1 MEQNNKIYIAGHTG
15 MVGSSILRELKKS
28 GYNNI
33 IVRSHAELDLR
44 SQTAVKE
51 FFQTE
56 QLEYVFIASAKVGGI
71 VANNT
76 FRAEFIYDNLQ
87 MELNLIHHAY
97 LNKVK
102 KLIFLAS
109 SCIYPK
115 FAPQPLKEEYLFT
128 GILEPTNE
136 PYSVAKLAGLKM
148 CEAYMS
154 QYGANFITLM
164 PTSLYGLND
173 NYHPENSHVLPS
185 MIRKFHTAKVNN
197 INSVELWGTGT
208 PKREFMY
215 VDDLADAAIFLMNN
229 YDFQNFINVGV
240 GIDHSIRELAEI
252 VQRVVGYEGEIVFNT
267 QMPDGTPR
275 KLLDSSRLLNM
286 GWKHKTELEEGLKL
300 SYNDFLNRVINKQ

>member
-1 MEQNNKIYIAGHTG
+1 
-15 MVGSSILRELKKS
+15 MVGSSITRELIKN
-28 GYNNI
+28 GYTNL
-33 IVRSHAELDLR
+33 VFRTHSQLDLR
-44 SQTAVKE
+44 NQTAVKE
-51 FFQTE
+51 FFESEKPQ
-56 QLEYVFIASAKVGGI
+56 YVFIAAAKVGGI

-87 MELNLIHHAY
+87 MELNLIHHSY
-97 LNKVK
+97 LFNVK
-102 KLIFLAS
+102 KLVFLAS

-164 PTSLYGLND
+164 PTSLYGVND

-197 INSVELWGTGT
+197 FKMVELWGTGT
-208 PKREFMY
+208 PMREFLY

-229 YDFQNFINVGV
+229 YDHQNFINVGV
-240 GIDHSIRELAEI
+240 GFDHTINELAEM
-252 VQRVVGYEGEIVFNT
+252 VKTVVGYSGEIVFNSDK
-267 QMPDGTPR
+267 PDGTPR
-275 KLLDSSRLLNM
+275 KLMDASRLLNM
-286 GWKHKTELEEGLKL
+286 GWKHKIDLKEGLEL
-300 SYNDFLNRVINKQ
+300 SYNDFLTRAIHL

>member
-1 MEQNNKIYIAGHTG
+1 MEKNDKIYVAGHTG
-15 MVGSSILRELKKS
+15 MVGSSITRELIKN
-28 GYNNI
+28 GYTNL
-33 IVRSHAELDLR
+33 VFRTHAQLDLR
-44 SQTAVKE
+44 NQTAVKE
-51 FFQTE
+51 FFETE
-56 QLEYVFIASAKVGGI
+56 KPQYVFIASAKVGGI
-71 VANNT
+71 VANDT

-97 LNKVK
+97 LYNIK
-102 KLIFLAS
+102 KLVFLAS

-164 PTSLYGLND
+164 STSLYGVND

-197 INSVELWGTGT
+197 IKTVELWGTGT
-208 PKREFMY
+208 PMREFLY

-229 YDFQNFINVGV
+229 YDHQNFINVGV
-240 GIDHSIRELAEI
+240 GFDHTIKELAEM
-252 VQRVVGYEGEIVFNT
+252 VKTVVGYNGEIVFNSDK
-267 QMPDGTPR
+267 PDGTPR
-275 KLLDSSRLLNM
+275 KLMDASKLLNM
-286 GWKHKTELEEGLKL
+286 GWKHKIELKEGLEL
-300 SYNDFLNRVINKQ
+300 SYNDYLTRAINL

>member
-1 MEQNNKIYIAGHTG
+1 MEKNDKIYVAGHTG
-15 MVGSSILRELKKS
+15 MVGSSITRELIKN
-28 GYNNI
+28 GYTNL
-33 IVRSHAELDLR
+33 VFRTHSQLDLR
-44 SQTAVKE
+44 NQNAVKE
-51 FFQTE
+51 FFEIEKPQ
-56 QLEYVFIASAKVGGI
+56 YVFIASAKVGGI

-97 LNKVK
+97 LYNVK

-154 QYGANFITLM
+154 QYGTNFITLM
-164 PTSLYGLND
+164 PTSLYGVND

-197 INSVELWGTGT
+197 IKTVELWGTGT
-208 PKREFMY
+208 PMREFLY

-229 YDFQNFINVGV
+229 YDHQNFINVGV
-240 GIDHSIRELAEI
+240 GFDHTIKELAEM
-252 VQRVVGYEGEIVFNT
+252 VKTVVGYEGEIVFNSDK
-267 QMPDGTPR
+267 PDGTPR
-275 KLLDSSRLLNM
+275 KLMDASRLLNM
-286 GWKHKTELEEGLKL
+286 GWKHKIELREGLEL
-300 SYNDFLNRVINKQ
+300 SYNDYLTRAINL

>member
-1 MEQNNKIYIAGHTG
+1 MEKNDKIYVAGHTG
-15 MVGSSILRELKKS
+15 MVGSSITRELIKN
-28 GYNNI
+28 GYTNLLF
-33 IVRSHAELDLR
+33 RTHAQLDLR
-44 SQTAVKE
+44 NQTAVNE
-51 FFQTE
+51 FFETE
-56 QLEYVFIASAKVGGI
+56 KPQYVFIASAKVGGI

-97 LNKVK
+97 LYNVK

-164 PTSLYGLND
+164 PTSLYGVND

-197 INSVELWGTGT
+197 IKTVELWGTGT
-208 PKREFMY
+208 PMREFLY

-229 YDFQNFINVGV
+229 YDHHNFINVGV
-240 GIDHSIRELAEI
+240 GFDHTIKELAE
-252 VQRVVGYEGEIVFNT
+252 VVKTVVGYNGEVVFNSDK
-267 QMPDGTPR
+267 PDGTPR
-275 KLLDSSRLLNM
+275 KLMDASKLLNM
-286 GWKHKTELEEGLKL
+286 GWKHKIELKEGLEL
-300 SYNDFLNRVINKQ
+300 SYNDYLTRVINL

>member
-1 MEQNNKIYIAGHTG
+1 MEKNYKIYVAGHTG
-15 MVGSSILRELKKS
+15 MVGSSITRELIKN
-28 GYNNI
+28 GYTNL
-33 IVRSHAELDLR
+33 VFRTRAELDLR
-44 SQTAVKE
+44 NQSAVKE
-51 FFQTE
+51 FFETE
-56 QLEYVFIASAKVGGI
+56 KPQYVFIASAKVGGI

-97 LNKVK
+97 LYNVK

-115 FAPQPLKEEYLFT
+115 LAPQPLKEEYLFT

-164 PTSLYGLND
+164 PTSLYGVND

-197 INSVELWGTGT
+197 IETVELWGTGT
-208 PKREFMY
+208 PMREFLY

-229 YDFQNFINVGV
+229 YDHQNFINVGV
-240 GIDHSIRELAEI
+240 GFDHTIKELAEM
-252 VQRVVGYEGEIVFNT
+252 VKTVVGYNGEIVFNSDK
-267 QMPDGTPR
+267 PDGTPR
-275 KLLDSSRLLNM
+275 KLMDASRLLNM
-286 GWKHKTELEEGLKL
+286 GWKHKIDLNEGLKL
-300 SYNDFLNRVINKQ
+300 SYNDFLTRAIHL

>member
-1 MEQNNKIYIAGHTG
+1 MEKNDKIYVAGHTG
-15 MVGSSILRELKKS
+15 MVGSSITRELIKN
-28 GYNNI
+28 GYTNL
-33 IVRSHAELDLR
+33 VFRTHAQLDLR
-44 SQTAVKE
+44 NQTAVNE
-51 FFQTE
+51 FFETE
-56 QLEYVFIASAKVGGI
+56 KPQYVFIASAKVGGI
-71 VANNT
+71 IANNT

-97 LNKVK
+97 LYNVK

-164 PTSLYGLND
+164 PTSLYGVND

-185 MIRKFHTAKVNN
+185 MIRKFHTAMVNN
-197 INSVELWGTGT
+197 IKTVELWGTGT
-208 PKREFMY
+208 PMREFLY

-229 YDFQNFINVGV
+229 YDHQNFINVGV
-240 GIDHSIRELAEI
+240 GFDHTIKELAEM
-252 VQRVVGYEGEIVFNT
+252 VKTVVGYNGEIVFNSDK
-267 QMPDGTPR
+267 PDGTPR
-275 KLLDSSRLLNM
+275 KLMDASKLLNM
-286 GWKHKTELEEGLKL
+286 GWKHKIELKEGLEL
-300 SYNDFLNRVINKQ
+300 SYNDYLTRVINL

>member
-1 MEQNNKIYIAGHTG
+1 MEKNDKIYIAGHTG
-15 MVGSSILRELKKS
+15 MVGSSITRELIKNGFTNLVFRTHS
-28 GYNNI
+28 Q
-33 IVRSHAELDLR
+33 LDLR
-44 SQTAVKE
+44 NQTAVKE
-51 FFQTE
+51 FFESEKPQ
-56 QLEYVFIASAKVGGI
+56 YVFIAAAKVGGI

-87 MELNLIHHAY
+87 MELNLIHHSY
-97 LNKVK
+97 LFNVK
-102 KLIFLAS
+102 KLVFLAS

-164 PTSLYGLND
+164 PTSLYGVND

-197 INSVELWGTGT
+197 FKMVELWGTGT
-208 PKREFMY
+208 PMREFLY

-229 YDFQNFINVGV
+229 YDHQKFINVGV
-240 GIDHSIRELAEI
+240 GFDHTINELAEM
-252 VQRVVGYEGEIVFNT
+252 VKTVVGYSGEIVFNSDK
-267 QMPDGTPR
+267 PDGTPR
-275 KLLDSSRLLNM
+275 KLMDASRLLNM
-286 GWKHKTELEEGLKL
+286 GWKHKIDLKEGLEL
-300 SYNDFLNRVINKQ
+300 SYNDFLTRAIHL

>member
-15 MVGSSILRELKKS
+15 MVGSSILRELKKN

-44 SQTAVKE
+44 NQTAVKE

-56 QLEYVFIASAKVGGI
+56 QPEYVFIASAKVGGI

-197 INSVELWGTGT
+197 INTVELWGTGT
-208 PKREFMY
+208 PMREFMY

-240 GIDHSIRELAEI
+240 GIDHSIRELAKI

-300 SYNDFLNRVINKQ
+300 SYNDFLNRVINNQ

>member
-1 MEQNNKIYIAGHTG
+1 MEKNDKIYVAGHTG
-15 MVGSSILRELKKS
+15 MVGSSITRELIKN
-28 GYNNI
+28 GYTNL
-33 IVRSHAELDLR
+33 VFRTHAQLDLR
-44 SQTAVKE
+44 NQTAVKD
-51 FFQTE
+51 FFETE
-56 QLEYVFIASAKVGGI
+56 KPQYVFVASAKVGGI

-87 MELNLIHHAY
+87 MELNIIHHAY
-97 LNKVK
+97 LYNVK

-164 PTSLYGLND
+164 PTSLYGVND

-185 MIRKFHTAKVNN
+185 MIRKFHTSKVNN
-197 INSVELWGTGT
+197 IKTVELWGTGT
-208 PKREFMY
+208 PMREFLY

-229 YDFQNFINVGV
+229 YDYQNFINVGL
-240 GIDHSIRELAEI
+240 GFDHTIKELAEM
-252 VQRVVGYEGEIVFNT
+252 VKTVVGYNGEIVFNSDK
-267 QMPDGTPR
+267 PDGTPR
-275 KLLDSSRLLNM
+275 KLMCASKLLSM
-286 GWKHKTELEEGLKL
+286 GWKHKIELKEGLEL
-300 SYNDFLNRVINKQ
+300 SYNDYLIRAINL

>member
-1 MEQNNKIYIAGHTG
+1 MEKNDKIYIAGHTG
-15 MVGSSILRELKKS
+15 MVGSSITRELIKNGFTNLVFRTHS
-28 GYNNI
+28 Q
-33 IVRSHAELDLR
+33 LDLR
-44 SQTAVKE
+44 NQTAVKE
-51 FFQTE
+51 FFESEKPQ
-56 QLEYVFIASAKVGGI
+56 YVFIAAAKVGGI

-87 MELNLIHHAY
+87 MELNLIHHSY
-97 LNKVK
+97 LFNVK
-102 KLIFLAS
+102 KLVFLAS

-154 QYGANFITLM
+154 QYGSNFITLM
-164 PTSLYGLND
+164 PTSLYGVND

-197 INSVELWGTGT
+197 FKMVELWGTGT
-208 PKREFMY
+208 PMREFLY

-229 YDFQNFINVGV
+229 YDHQKFINVGV
-240 GIDHSIRELAEI
+240 GFDHTINELAEM
-252 VQRVVGYEGEIVFNT
+252 VKTVVGYSGEIVFNSDK
-267 QMPDGTPR
+267 PDGTPR
-275 KLLDSSRLLNM
+275 KLMDASRLLNM
-286 GWKHKTELEEGLKL
+286 GWKHKIDLKEGLEL
-300 SYNDFLNRVINKQ
+300 SYNDFLTRAIHL

>member
-1 MEQNNKIYIAGHTG
+1 MEINDKIYIAGHTG
-15 MVGSSILRELKKS
+15 MVGSSITRELIKNGFTNLVFRTHS
-28 GYNNI
+28 Q
-33 IVRSHAELDLR
+33 LDLR
-44 SQTAVKE
+44 NQIAVKE
-51 FFQTE
+51 FFESEKPQ
-56 QLEYVFIASAKVGGI
+56 YVFIASAKVGGI
-71 VANNT
+71 VANNS

-87 MELNLIHHAY
+87 MELNLIHHSY
-97 LNKVK
+97 LFNVK
-102 KLIFLAS
+102 KLVFLAS

-164 PTSLYGLND
+164 PTSLYGVND

-197 INSVELWGTGT
+197 IKTVELWGTGT
-208 PKREFMY
+208 PMREFLY

-229 YDFQNFINVGV
+229 YDYQKFINVGV
-240 GIDHSIRELAEI
+240 GFDHTIHELAEM
-252 VQRVVGYEGEIVFNT
+252 VKTVVGYTGEIVFNSDK
-267 QMPDGTPR
+267 PDGTPR
-275 KLLDSSRLLNM
+275 KLMDASRLLNM
-286 GWKHKTELEEGLKL
+286 GWKHKIDLKEGLEL
-300 SYNDFLNRVINKQ
+300 SYNDFLTRAIHL

>member
-1 MEQNNKIYIAGHTG
+1 MEKNDKIYVAGHTG
-15 MVGSSILRELKKS
+15 MVGSSITRELIKN
-28 GYNNI
+28 GFNNL
-33 IVRSHAELDLR
+33 VFRTHSQLDLR
-44 SQTAVKE
+44 NQTAVKE
-51 FFQTE
+51 FFETE
-56 QLEYVFIASAKVGGI
+56 KPQYVFIASAKVGGI

-97 LNKVK
+97 LYNVK

-164 PTSLYGLND
+164 PTSLYGVND

-197 INSVELWGTGT
+197 IKTVELWGTGT
-208 PKREFMY
+208 PMREFLY

-229 YDFQNFINVGV
+229 YDHQNFINVGV
-240 GIDHSIRELAEI
+240 GFDHTIKELAEM
-252 VQRVVGYEGEIVFNT
+252 VKTVVGYNGEIVFNSDK
-267 QMPDGTPR
+267 PDGTPR
-275 KLLDSSRLLNM
+275 KLMDASKLLNM
-286 GWKHKTELEEGLKL
+286 GWKHKIELKEGLEL
-300 SYNDFLNRVINKQ
+300 SYIDYLTRAINL

>member
-15 MVGSSILRELKKS
+15 MVGSSILRELKKN

-44 SQTAVKE
+44 NQTAVKE

-56 QLEYVFIASAKVGGI
+56 QPEYVFIASAKVGGI

-197 INSVELWGTGT
+197 INTVELWGTGT
-208 PKREFMY
+208 PMREFMY

-300 SYNDFLNRVINKQ
+300 SYNDFLNRVINNQ

>member
-1 MEQNNKIYIAGHTG
+1 MEKNDKIYVAGHSG
-15 MVGSSILRELKKS
+15 MVGSSITRELIKN
-28 GYNNI
+28 GYNNL
-33 IVRSHAELDLR
+33 VFRTHSQLDLR
-44 SQTAVKE
+44 NQTAVKE
-51 FFQTE
+51 FFETE
-56 QLEYVFIASAKVGGI
+56 KPQYVFIASAKVGGI

-97 LNKVK
+97 LYNVK

-115 FAPQPLKEEYLFT
+115 FAQQPLKEEYLFT

-164 PTSLYGLND
+164 PTSLYGVND

-197 INSVELWGTGT
+197 IKTVELWGTGT
-208 PKREFMY
+208 PMREFLY

-229 YDFQNFINVGV
+229 YDHQNFINVGV
-240 GIDHSIRELAEI
+240 GFDHTIKDLAEM
-252 VQRVVGYEGEIVFNT
+252 VKTVVGYNGEIVFNT
-267 QMPDGTPR
+267 DKPDGTPR
-275 KLLDSSRLLNM
+275 KLMDASKLLNM
-286 GWKHKTELEEGLKL
+286 GWKHKIELKEGLEL
-300 SYNDFLNRVINKQ
+300 SYNDYLTRAINL

>member
-1 MEQNNKIYIAGHTG
+1 MEKNDKIYVAGHTG
-15 MVGSSILRELKKS
+15 MVGSSITRELIKN
-28 GYNNI
+28 GYTNL
-33 IVRSHAELDLR
+33 VFRTHAQLDLR
-44 SQTAVKE
+44 NQTAVKE
-51 FFQTE
+51 FFETE
-56 QLEYVFIASAKVGGI
+56 KPQYVFIASAKVGGI

-97 LNKVK
+97 LYNVK

-164 PTSLYGLND
+164 PTSLYGVND

-197 INSVELWGTGT
+197 IKTVELWGTGT
-208 PKREFMY
+208 PMREFLY
-215 VDDLADAAIFLMNN
+215 VDDLADAAIYLMNN
-229 YDFQNFINVGV
+229 YDHQNFINVGV
-240 GIDHSIRELAEI
+240 GFDHTIKELAKM
-252 VQRVVGYEGEIVFNT
+252 VKTVVGYNGEIVFNSDK
-267 QMPDGTPR
+267 PDGTPR
-275 KLLDSSRLLNM
+275 KLMDASKLLNM
-286 GWKHKTELEEGLKL
+286 GWKHKIELKEGLEL
-300 SYNDFLNRVINKQ
+300 SYNDYLTRVINL

>member
-1 MEQNNKIYIAGHTG
+1 MEKNDKIYVAGHTG
-15 MVGSSILRELKKS
+15 MVGSSITRELIKN
-28 GYNNI
+28 GYTNL
-33 IVRSHAELDLR
+33 VFRTRAELDLR
-44 SQTAVKE
+44 NQSAVKE
-51 FFQTE
+51 FFETE
-56 QLEYVFIASAKVGGI
+56 KPQYVFIASAKVGGI

-76 FRAEFIYDNLQ
+76 FRAEFIFDNLQ

-97 LNKVK
+97 LYNVK

-115 FAPQPLKEEYLFT
+115 LAPQPLKEEYLFT
-128 GILEPTNE
+128 GILETTNE

-164 PTSLYGLND
+164 PTSLYGVND

-197 INSVELWGTGT
+197 IKTVELWGTGT
-208 PKREFMY
+208 PMREFLY

-229 YDFQNFINVGV
+229 YDHQNFINVGV
-240 GIDHSIRELAEI
+240 GFDHTIKELAEM
-252 VQRVVGYEGEIVFNT
+252 VKTVVGYNGEIVFNSDK
-267 QMPDGTPR
+267 PDGTPR
-275 KLLDSSRLLNM
+275 KLMDASRLLIPY
-286 GWKHKTELEEGLKL
+286 GDAITA
-300 SYNDFLNRVINKQ
+300 

>member
-1 MEQNNKIYIAGHTG
+1 MEKNDRIYIAGHTG
-15 MVGSSILRELKKS
+15 MVGSAIFRELKKI
-28 GYNNI
+28 GYNSI
-33 IVRSHAELDLR
+33 IVRTRVELDLR
-44 SQTAVKE
+44 NQAAVKD
-51 FFQTE
+51 FFETE
-56 QLEYVFIASAKVGGI
+56 QPEYVFIASAKVGGI

-76 FRAEFIYDNLQ
+76 FRADFIYDNLQ

-115 FAPQPLKEEYLFT
+115 FAPQPLKEEYLLT
-128 GILEPTNE
+128 GILESTNE

-154 QYGANFITLM
+154 QYGANFITVM

-185 MIRKFHTAKVNN
+185 MIRKFHSAKINN
-197 INSVELWGTGT
+197 INTVELWGTGT
-208 PKREFMY
+208 PMREFMY
-215 VDDLADAAIFLMNN
+215 VDDLADAVIFLMKN

-252 VQRVVGYEGEIVFNT
+252 VQRVVGYKGEIVFNAH
-267 QMPDGTPR
+267 MPDGTPR
-275 KLLDSSRLLNM
+275 KLLDSSKLLNM
-286 GWKHKTELEEGLKL
+286 GWKHKIELEEGLKL
-300 SYNDFLNRVINKQ
+300 SYNDFLIRVINNK

>member
-15 MVGSSILRELKKS
+15 MVGSSILRELKKN

-44 SQTAVKE
+44 NQTAVKE

-56 QLEYVFIASAKVGGI
+56 QPEYVFIASAKVGGI

-197 INSVELWGTGT
+197 INTVELWGTGT
-208 PKREFMY
+208 PMREFMY

-300 SYNDFLNRVINKQ
+300 SYNDFLNRVINYQ

>member
-1 MEQNNKIYIAGHTG
+1 MEKNDKIYVAGHTG
-15 MVGSSILRELKKS
+15 MVGSSITRELIKN
-28 GYNNI
+28 GYTNL
-33 IVRSHAELDLR
+33 VFRTHAQLDLR
-44 SQTAVKE
+44 NQTAVNE
-51 FFQTE
+51 FFETE
-56 QLEYVFIASAKVGGI
+56 KPQYVFIASAKVGGI
-71 VANNT
+71 IANNT

-97 LNKVK
+97 LYNVK

-164 PTSLYGLND
+164 PTSLYGVND

-185 MIRKFHTAKVNN
+185 MIRKFHTAMVNN
-197 INSVELWGTGT
+197 IKTVELWGTGT
-208 PKREFMY
+208 PMREFLY
-215 VDDLADAAIFLMNN
+215 VDDLADACLFLIEKYNDEMP
-229 YDFQNFINVGV
+229 INVGTGADV
-240 GIDHSIRELAEI
+240 TIKELAELTKD
-252 VQRVVGYEGEIVFNT
+252 VVDFRGEILWDASK
-267 QMPDGTPR
+267 PDGTPR
-275 KLLDSSRLLNM
+275 KLLDVSRIENL
-286 GWKHKTELEEGLKL
+286 GWKYRTDLFTGLR
-300 SYNDFLNRVINKQ
+300 STYEYFRNMRSN

>member
-1 MEQNNKIYIAGHTG
+1 MEKNDKIYVAGHTG
-15 MVGSSILRELKKS
+15 MVGSSITRELIKN
-28 GYNNI
+28 GYTNL
-33 IVRSHAELDLR
+33 VFRTSAELDLR
-44 SQTAVKE
+44 NQSAVKE
-51 FFQTE
+51 FFETE
-56 QLEYVFIASAKVGGI
+56 KPQYVFIASAKVGGI

-97 LNKVK
+97 LYNVK

-115 FAPQPLKEEYLFT
+115 LAPQPLKEEYLFT

-164 PTSLYGLND
+164 PTSLYGVND

-197 INSVELWGTGT
+197 IKTVELWGTGT
-208 PKREFMY
+208 PMREFLY

-229 YDFQNFINVGV
+229 YDHQNFINVGV
-240 GIDHSIRELAEI
+240 GFDHTIKELAEM
-252 VQRVVGYEGEIVFNT
+252 VKTVVGYNGEIVFNSDK
-267 QMPDGTPR
+267 PDGTPR
-275 KLLDSSRLLNM
+275 KLMDASRLLNM
-286 GWKHKTELEEGLKL
+286 GWKHKIDLNEGLEL
-300 SYNDFLNRVINKQ
+300 SYNDFLTRAIHL

>member
-1 MEQNNKIYIAGHTG
+1 MEKNDKIYVAGHTG
-15 MVGSSILRELKKS
+15 MVGSSITRELIKN
-28 GYNNI
+28 GYTNL
-33 IVRSHAELDLR
+33 VFRTHAQLDLR
-44 SQTAVKE
+44 NQTAVKE
-51 FFQTE
+51 FFETE
-56 QLEYVFIASAKVGGI
+56 KPQYVYIASAKVGGI

-97 LNKVK
+97 LCNVK

-164 PTSLYGLND
+164 PTSLYGVND

-197 INSVELWGTGT
+197 IKTVELWGTGT
-208 PKREFMY
+208 PMREFLY

-229 YDFQNFINVGV
+229 YDHQNFINVGV
-240 GIDHSIRELAEI
+240 GFDHTIKELAEM
-252 VQRVVGYEGEIVFNT
+252 VKTVVGYNGEIVFDSDK
-267 QMPDGTPR
+267 PDGTPR
-275 KLLDSSRLLNM
+275 KLMDASKLLNM
-286 GWKHKTELEEGLKL
+286 GWKHKIELKEGLEL
-300 SYNDFLNRVINKQ
+300 SYNDYLTRVINL

>member
-15 MVGSSILRELKKS
+15 MVGSSILRELKKN

-44 SQTAVKE
+44 NQTAVKE

-56 QLEYVFIASAKVGGI
+56 QPEYVFIASAKVGGI

-154 QYGANFITLM
+154 QYEANFITLM

-197 INSVELWGTGT
+197 INTVELWGTGT
-208 PKREFMY
+208 PMREFMY

-300 SYNDFLNRVINKQ
+300 SYNDFLNRVINNQ